1 MYPKL
6 TAMKPAF
13 LFLFCLL
20 VFESFSQTI
29 KRWPNGKT
37 EMTSKR
43 LTYAQ
48 HSNIFD
54 EFSWTYPDIK
64 STPISFT
71 DNKTTFQFGG
81 KTYIAQ
87 LNGDK
92 KIKIVSGEIEKEG
105 DEMISNGKMYYNKS
119 SLKLKAVTQNVW
131 TSRTVMSQQSVPV
144 QRSRSVTS
152 YSYQNGRSVP
162 VYRTEYYTV
171 YESRP
176 VTKTEWYYAPRTTY
190 VIDIPNYPYFS
201 FKLTDNI
208 AMVIYKAGDDKYYV
222 QNTAYM
228 IATGDDKINHVF
240 IDANSD
246 GDFFDDDDRVMFN
259 SWNPYSASSAFR
271 SAGAFRDNKWYD
283 VGELRQNKFLTFSSD
298 EATHSL
304 NIDYENSKYVE
315 EDDKGKVLF
324 RNIPE
329 DAKLFVNGKEYHV
342 KRGEK
347 KFKSQYGK
355 FLLRITQKGYVDF
368 EKTYTVD
375 ATHPDIEL
383 NYTTPTE
390 AGSVRLFNI
399 YEPNFSITVS
409 NNTGYSRTYTNEFEF
424 SAPVGKNIVSVYS
437 NGFTLNYEAEI
448 AHNETV
454 AINFEDEVNKLKKDT
469 PSETDK

>member
-1 MYPKL
+1 
-6 TAMKPAF
+6 MKKYLL
-13 LFLFCLL
+13 LFLCCCLG
-20 VFESFSQTI
+20 FSGFSQTI

-37 EMTSKR
+37 EMTSKK
-43 LTYAQ
+43 LTYTQ
-48 HSNIFD
+48 HGNIFD

-64 STPISFT
+64 STPVTFT
-71 DNKTTFQFGG
+71 DNKSTFQFGG
-81 KTYIAQ
+81 KTFNAQ
-87 LNGDK
+87 LTGNK
-92 KIKIVSGEIEKEG
+92 KVKISSGETEKEG
-105 DEMISNGKMYYNKS
+105 EEMISNGKMYYDKS

-131 TSRTVMSQQSVPV
+131 TSRTVMTSQMVPV

-162 VYRTEYYTV
+162 VYRTEYYTA

-190 VIDIPNYPYFS
+190 VIDIPSYPYYS
-201 FKLTDNI
+201 FKLADNI
-208 AMVIYKAGDDKYYV
+208 TMVIYKAGDDRYYV
-222 QNTAYM
+222 QNSAYM

-283 VGELRQNKFLTFSSD
+283 IGELRQNNFLTFSSD
-298 EATHSL
+298 ETTHSL
-304 NIDYENSKYVE
+304 SIDYENSKYVE

-324 RNIPE
+324 SNIPE

-355 FLLRITQKGYVDF
+355 FLVRITQKGYVDF
-368 EKTYTVD
+368 ESTYTVD
-375 ATHPDIEL
+375 AAHPEITL
-383 NYTTPTE
+383 AYTTPKE
-390 AGSVRLFNI
+390 AGSIRLFNI
-399 YEPNFSITVS
+399 YEPSFSITVS
-409 NNTGYSRTYTNEFEF
+409 NSTGYSRTYTNELEF
-424 SAPVGKNIVSVYS
+424 SAPVGKNTVSIYS
-437 NGFTLNYEAEI
+437 NGFTLNYEAEV

-454 AINFEDEVNKLKKDT
+454 AINFEDEVNKLKKENPT
-469 PSETDK
+469 EGEK